1 MLDGTLRSEDLVHPT
16 NRIRSSDEEERGRG
30 EGLKRCLRKSVAQR
44 GGDGWGG
51 GEGGWQ
57 NKNRYPITIYND
69 VRISRQK
76 QKQTNKTNE
85 NKNKDN

>member
-44 GGDGWGG
+44 GGDGWEGVGG
-51 GEGGWQ
+51 GVA
-57 NKNRYPITIYND
+57 K
-69 VRISRQK
+69 
-76 QKQTNKTNE
+76 
-85 NKNKDN
+85 